1 MKILKNSLLIAFTIL
16 FISCTSDDSTPI
28 DTNAQANDLLGT
40 WKLTEITQEGTTK
53 TEIQGVPITANFS
66 SVGKNINSQLV
77 FTDNPNNFTSSGS
90 YTSVVTITIVGQST
104 SQEIPVDINDYL
116 NQGTWEFN
124 AGIITVNSNGEIQTA
139 NITELTNTT
148 LKFEVELD
156 VVTVDQGITNRTN
169 TTAKMT
175 LIK

>member
-1 MKILKNSLLIAFTIL
+1 MKILKNSLLISLTIL
-16 FISCTSDDSTPI
+16 FISCTSDDSTSI
-28 DTNAQANDLLGT
+28 DTNAQVNDLLGT

-66 SVGKNINSQLV
+66 SFGKNISSQLV
-77 FTDNPNNFTSSGS
+77 FTDNPNSFTSSGS

-124 AGIITVNSNGEIQTA
+124 EGIITVNSNGEMQTA

-156 VVTVDQGITNRTN
+156 VVTVDQGITNTTN

-175 LIK
+175 LTK

>member
-1 MKILKNSLLIAFTIL
+1 MKVLKNSLLIFITIL

-28 DTNAQANDLLGT
+28 DTNAQSNDLLGT

-53 TEIQGVPITANFS
+53 TELQGVPITAVFS

-77 FTDNPNNFTSSGS
+77 FTDNPNSFTSSGS
-90 YTSVVTITIVGQST
+90 YTSVVTITFVGQST
-104 SQEIPVDINDYL
+104 TQEIPVDIDDYL

-124 AGIITVNSNGEIQTA
+124 EGILAVYSNGETQIAT
-139 NITELTNTT
+139 ITELTNTT
-148 LKFEVELD
+148 LKIEIELNII
-156 VVTVDQGITNRTN
+156 TVDQGITNRTQ